1 MGGVCLRPEEAG
13 AMTKAASAAAKDFAA
28 AGVDGVHLAWADNN
42 GIPRSRIVPI
52 GGLADAATRGVGATS
67 LFAVFDSHDA
77 ITYGHAGLA
86 TPSGDIRLVP
96 VVERLRR
103 LAGQPALAW
112 APVRQ
117 LTQSGDPW
125 PYCQRAVLEAQ
136 VAEGSRRGLEFRAGY
151 ELEFAVAPAG
161 STDVVSTPG
170 HPGPAYSPHALVG
183 LDGFVA
189 ALLHDFAA
197 NGLRI
202 GQLHAE
208 YGVAQVELSLAAT
221 DPVSAAD
228 DQLLARQT
236 IHAAAHAHGLV
247 VSFAP
252 LIGLDAAGNGWHL
265 HTSVR
270 RKGRNLLDAD
280 NTDNTD
286 GAGVPTGD
294 GAGYLAGLLRDLPA
308 LTAITAPSVPS
319 TLRLRPGYFAG
330 AYAFWGVENREAP
343 LRYVPGSRLL
353 GADHANVELKTSDA
367 SANPYLALAVVLAAG
382 MAGISDAAALP
393 GPIAEDPGSWT
404 EGERETRGVRRLPAD
419 TAEQDTALMASP
431 RVAGVLGDDLLGA
444 FRAVRASDAAWA
456 AERTADEIV
465 AAHLWRY

>member
-1 MGGVCLRPEEAG
+1 
-13 AMTKAASAAAKDFAA
+13 MTKAASAAAKDFAA
-28 AGVDGVHLAWADNN
+28 AGVGGVHLAWADNN
-42 GIPRSRIVPI
+42 G
-52 GGLADAATRGVGATS
+52 GLADAASQGVGATS

-96 VVERLRR
+96 VIDRLRR

-112 APVRQ
+112 APARQ
-117 LTQSGDPW
+117 LAADGSPW
-125 PYCQRAVLEAQ
+125 PYCQRTVLEAQ
-136 VAEGSRRGLEFRAGY
+136 VAEGARRGLEFRAGY

-161 STDVVSTPG
+161 SADVVSAPG

-189 ALLHDFAA
+189 ALLHDFDA

-221 DPVSAAD
+221 DPVAAAD

-236 IHAAAHAHGLV
+236 IHAAARAHGLA

-252 LIGLDAAGNGWHL
+252 LIGLGAAGNGWHL

-270 RKGRNLLDAD
+270 RKGRNLLA
-280 NTDNTD
+280 
-286 GAGVPTGD
+286 GEGVPGED

-319 TLRLRPGYFAG
+319 TLRLRPGFFAG

-343 LRYVPGSRLL
+343 LRYVPGSALL
-353 GADHANVELKTSDA
+353 GADHANVELKASDA
-367 SANPYLALAVVLAAG
+367 SANPYLALAAVLAAG
-382 MAGISDAAALP
+382 MAGIEDSPALP
-393 GPIAEDPGSWT
+393 EPIGEDPGGWT

-419 TAEQDTALMASP
+419 TAEQDAALLASP
-431 RVAGVLGDDLLGA
+431 RIAGVLGEELLGA

-456 AERTADEIV
+456 AERSVEEIV

>member
-1 MGGVCLRPEEAG
+1 
-13 AMTKAASAAAKDFAA
+13 MTKAASAAAKDFAA
-28 AGVDGVHLAWADNN
+28 AGVGGVHLAWADNN

-52 GGLADAATRGVGATS
+52 GGLADAASRGVGATS

-96 VVERLRR
+96 VVDRLRR

-117 LTQSGDPW
+117 LTRSGDPW

-136 VAEGSRRGLEFRAGY
+136 VAEGARRGLEFRAGY

-161 STDVVSTPG
+161 STDVVTSPG

-221 DPVSAAD
+221 DPVAAAD

-252 LIGLDAAGNGWHL
+252 LIGLGAAGNGWHL

-270 RKGRNLLDAD
+270 RKGRNLLDD
-280 NTDNTD
+280 NGD
-286 GAGVPTGD
+286 GVPTAD
-294 GAGYLAGLLRDLPA
+294 GAAYLAGLLRDLPA

-343 LRYVPGSRLL
+343 LRYVPGSPLL

-367 SANPYLALAVVLAAG
+367 AANPYLALAVVLAAG
-382 MAGISDAAALP
+382 MAGIEDAAALP
-393 GPIAEDPGSWT
+393 EPIADDPGGWT

-419 TAEQDTALMASP
+419 TAEQDAALTASP

-456 AERTADEIV
+456 ADRTADEIV

>member
-1 MGGVCLRPEEAG
+1 
-13 AMTKAASAAAKDFAA
+13 MTKAASAAAKDFAA
-28 AGVDGVHLAWADNN
+28 AGVGGVHLAWADNN
-42 GIPRSRIVPI
+42 GIPRSRIVPVA
-52 GGLADAATRGVGATS
+52 GLADAATRGVGATS
-67 LFAVFDSHDA
+67 LFAVFDSHDS
-77 ITYGHAGLA
+77 ITYRHEKLS

-117 LTQSGDPW
+117 LTRDGAPS

-136 VAEGSRRGLEFRAGY
+136 VAEAAKRGLEFRAGY
-151 ELEFAVAPAG
+151 ELEFAVTPAG
-161 STDVVSTPG
+161 SPDVLAAPG

-183 LDGFVA
+183 LDGFVG

-208 YGVAQVELSLAAT
+208 YGVAQLELSLAAT

-236 IHAAAHAHGLV
+236 IHAAARVHGLA

-252 LIGLDAAGNGWHL
+252 VIGLDAAGNGWHL

-270 RKGRNLLDAD
+270 RTGRNLLDG
-280 NTDNTD
+280 D
-286 GAGVPTGD
+286 GRPAEE

-343 LRYVPGSRLL
+343 LRYVPGSALL
-353 GADHANVELKTSDA
+353 GDGHANVELKTSDA
-367 SANPYLALAVVLAAG
+367 SANPYLALAAVLAAG
-382 MAGISDAAALP
+382 MAGLEDAPTLP
-393 GPIAEDPGSWT
+393 EPIGEDPGGWT
-404 EGERETRGVRRLPAD
+404 DGEREARGVCRLPANP
-419 TAEQDTALMASP
+419 AEQDAALVASP
-431 RVAGVLGDDLLGA
+431 RIAGVLGDELLGA

-456 AERTADEIV
+456 ADRTADEIV